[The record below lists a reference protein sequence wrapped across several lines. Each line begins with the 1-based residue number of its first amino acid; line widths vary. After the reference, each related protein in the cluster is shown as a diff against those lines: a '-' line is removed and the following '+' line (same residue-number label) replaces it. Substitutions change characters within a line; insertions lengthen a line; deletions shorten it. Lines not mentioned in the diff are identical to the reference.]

1 MESETMNHLGH
12 SWNRSLP
19 FIVMVMMLLSA
30 CLSPSPPLAEEPQ
43 NTMALPGW
51 AYGQRQRL
59 SPILI
64 QGEVTQVDC
73 LGTQC
78 TLTMT
83 ILEVLRNQ
91 SQTTLESGDAI
102 VITFVGHGSPE
113 EDSAASSLPPIGSP
127 VMAVTVPH
135 LGDIKYAWLRPTDG
149 DSYELMAGE
158 YGFGPNLEDI
168 YR

>member
-1 MESETMNHLGH
+1 MNNLGY
-12 SWNRSLP
+12 SWRRSLQ
-19 FIVMVMMLLSA
+19 FIVMVTMLLSA
-30 CLSPSPPLAEEPQ
+30 CLSPSSLLAEETK
-43 NTMALPGW
+43 NTMALPDW

-64 QGEVTQVDC
+64 QGEVTEVNC

-91 SQTTLESGDAI
+91 SQETLEPGEAI
-102 VITFVGHGSPE
+102 VITFVGNGLSE
-113 EDSAASSLPPIGSP
+113 EDSSNPFPPPIGSP
-127 VMAVTVPH
+127 DMAVAVPCQ
-135 LGDIKYAWLRPTDG
+135 GDQKYAWLRPTDG
-149 DSYELMAGE
+149 NSYELMAGE
-158 YGFGPNLEDI
+158 YGFGPNLEDV